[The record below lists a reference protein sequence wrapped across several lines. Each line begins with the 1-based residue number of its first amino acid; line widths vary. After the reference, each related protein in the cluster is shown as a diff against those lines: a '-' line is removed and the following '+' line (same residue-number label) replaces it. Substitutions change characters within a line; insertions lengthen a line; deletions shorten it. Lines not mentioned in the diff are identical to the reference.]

1 MIYSKETR
9 KTMLEYRIR
18 VLLSRGEIERMH
30 LIAKLRRELNNLES
44 EVN

>member
-9 KTMLEYRIR
+9 KTMFEYRIR

-44 EVN
+44 EAN

>member
-1 MIYSKETR
+1 MIYTKETR
-9 KTMLEYRIR
+9 KIMLEYRIR

-44 EVN
+44 EEN

>member
-1 MIYSKETR
+1 MIYTKETR
-9 KTMLEYRIR
+9 KIMLEYRIR

-44 EVN
+44 EAN